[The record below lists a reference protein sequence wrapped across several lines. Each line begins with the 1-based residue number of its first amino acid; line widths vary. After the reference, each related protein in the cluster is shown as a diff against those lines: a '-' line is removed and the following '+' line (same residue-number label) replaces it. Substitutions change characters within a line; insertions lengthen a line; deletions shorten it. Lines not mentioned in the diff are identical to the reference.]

1 MVIISLLKVITSEG
15 NSLRLEFLSDNSVQ
29 KNGFAAIFFTD
40 KDECATNNGGCQ
52 HVCRNTIGAYYCSCH
67 QVGLIR
73 IERREEGYLNP
84 PLTHYFNDEN
94 QAFLSDSQNFL
105 CPKRIQFSPRKK
117 PIERPS

>member
-1 MVIISLLKVITSEG
+1 MITSDG

-67 QVGLIR
+67 QVPG
-73 IERREEGYLNP
+73 
-84 PLTHYFNDEN
+84 
-94 QAFLSDSQNFL
+94 
-105 CPKRIQFSPRKK
+105 C
-117 PIERPS
+117 RPASRGISGPGMGAVRL

>member
-1 MVIISLLKVITSEG
+1 MIIITLLKVITSEG

-67 QVGLIR
+67 QVWSEKKNRIR
-73 IERREEGYLNP
+73 
-84 PLTHYFNDEN
+84 NDIYC
-94 QAFLSDSQNFL
+94 QATGTGTWDLGPGTWD
-105 CPKRIQFSPRKK
+105 
-117 PIERPS
+117 